1 MAKPP
6 VNLTQE
12 FLQIDLGYL
21 MNNLR
26 QEDKATLAMY
36 LLTDDRFLRA
46 VIEQV
51 VDGLAFDP
59 QGLFWSAS
67 DSCMQRLREKLC
79 EKLPEIEFEAVK
91 RIIFARDIAIADAKR
106 MNDWAWAMYHKWPDG
121 YVRERPDHAAFVAPK
136 FPSEEQVAE
145 ELRQAKETTP

>member
-67 DSCMQRLREKLC
+67 DVCIQQLREKLC
-79 EKLPEIEFEAVK
+79 AKLPEIEFEAVK
-91 RIIFARDIAIADAKR
+91 RILAARDAARAEAKR
-106 MNDWAWAMYHKWPDG
+106 CTSWAWKMYHRWPDE
-121 YVRERPDHAAFVAPK
+121 YAALRPDHPRFVTTL
-136 FPSEEQVAE
+136 FPNAEEVAE
-145 ELRQAKETTP
+145 ELRQAKETTT

>member
-1 MAKPP
+1 MGQASA
-6 VNLTQE
+6 TITHE

-21 MNNLR
+21 MSGLS
-26 QEDKATLAMY
+26 QEAKATLGMY
-36 LLTDDRFLRA
+36 LLVDDRFLAA
-46 VIEQV
+46 VIDQV
-51 VDGLAFDP
+51 VSGCTLDP
-59 QGLFWSAS
+59 EGLFWSAS
-67 DSCMQRLREKLC
+67 DSCIQRLREKLC

-145 ELRQAKETTP
+145 ELRQAKEATP